1 MSGHINFTHAFYM
14 DTNEVGT
21 CQGSMGRLF
30 LELL

>member
-1 MSGHINFTHAFYM
+1 MSTHIKFTQTFYM

-21 CQGSMGRLF
+21 CRDSMGRLF

>member
-1 MSGHINFTHAFYM
+1 MSTHIKFTHVFYM

-21 CQGSMGRLF
+21 CQGSIGRLF